1 MPEIKYKKITDF
13 DIKGKKLVV
22 RVDMNSGI
30 DLDKMEIREGADLRI
45 KAVVPTLEKL
55 KEAAV
60 VLIAH
65 QSRYGKPDCIDLK
78 LHAERLDELY
88 DGTVKFVDD
97 LFGEKAQN
105 AIKELQPG
113 EVLVL
118 NNVRQW
124 KKETNV
130 KSIEEAEDT
139 ELIKN
144 LSPLFDYYVHDAFGA
159 AHRAQVSLVGWPSIV
174 AGPIVEEE
182 LEMVQDLLDPEKPCV
197 WVVGGAKAIDK
208 FKAVRYNLEEG
219 NIDKALIAGLTAS
232 LMQTAKGI
240 DLGPKNKKFIEDDLE
255 GNEEEIKEVCEKY
268 PENLVFPVDLAYEEN
283 GERKEAATEKIAEL
297 DVSTG
302 DIGEKT
308 IGLFKKEIEKAKTI
322 VSNGPPGIFEEE
334 VFQKGS
340 FDIVEALGKAA
351 DSGAKVV
358 IGGGEMGTVAQ
369 QSEYGDKVTV
379 STGGGSLLSI
389 LSGKD
394 VPMLKVLRDKMPE
407 E

>member
-208 FKAVRYNLEEG
+208 FKAVRYNLEEE